1 MADNNL
7 HHQDSKKTEQV
18 LLMRKKSAFINE
30 LSADEVEEIVRLHIV
45 KDLPKSKYAAKPAIS
60 FTSAEGRKVVYS
72 HIEVYKMIEDVAHTL
87 RSNGVRPKTRVAM
100 LFNNSVEA
108 VVTFLAIEW
117 VHAIAAPVNPE
128 LDVDQIKAAVENLRA
143 ALIITQHILPKAR
156 TDTDVYTKAA
166 AVATSMELK
175 LWSTARSTNHGVTL
189 DAGGGPIGEPAWHGG
204 ASDYTLDDDE
214 DAVLATA
221 ADVDLLVLPLTHR
234 NICSAA
240 KIFFQ
245 TYELHSSGATIW
257 QKPIHAVHGILVL
270 LTSFYSG
277 DATVLHEI
285 KEANPAPPT
294 AGTTLRFIRLSG
306 LFMDSKEI
314 GSYEETIG
322 VPILESYGL
331 PECSGI
337 ASSNTLEHVK
347 HGTLGQTCDG
357 LDIAIFSTD
366 PENREMLGPGEI
378 GDIAVM
384 GDNVTVGYLND
395 EMENKFGKILTF
407 NREDEVEEWFATG
420 DRGELDENGC
430 LILHGTA
437 RDARKAEVEARRQS
451 QLEEEERR
459 MAALAAAE
467 AAEAARLAAESD
479 RERALDSELAAK
491 QAARRQEDLENA
503 RKASEELAARQASA
517 EIARETLPSAT
528 DIAAGVAV
536 PAMAAGTWM
545 VVSTLHG
552 QELTLKDLENDKYHQ
567 EWMTI
572 TQFMGN
578 DQPRT
583 TSEDMKRVFVRRIES
598 TDIPPPDTFK
608 AKMGRTVRFNNVS
621 FIYYYNDEE
630 EQDAIEAVLQ
640 SIPDIDTAGAVSEAE
655 EEVYCVIAMSEKDM
669 METRKT
675 VEEEFLRKLA
685 EEEEKLKT
693 EGSVKLLEDR
703 QRLKKIRE
711 QELSSLRAIHQRDIE
726 RKLDEAYI
734 ARKGHYDMLLEEEK
748 QRQAAEYLKTLEAD
762 RKIREDE
769 FALAFAYLEIRKAD
783 ELKRGLIL
791 TEREVKTETLI
802 DWEKENLA
810 ETEAALAEQ
819 TRMLEDHQ
827 TRLRDIEEENLA
839 WKRKMYLH
847 LDDTLSAMLIMHQ
860 KRSQTDKESYAK
872 ALSELQVLQSKQSPI
887 QEKLL
892 AVYPKEHVELR
903 KRVEDGKARRAELE
917 QEALVLREDAYR
929 IASTPQ
935 FTEYNLEAIE
945 KVLLEANAAGDDSAA
960 LKAQTRGLHSGA
972 EKAHDNTKSLA
983 VAAAGAS
990 TLAVASATMAT
1001 QMKEDAGARAPAPTE
1016 TVYRAAGLDLDD
1028 FDDPDVV
1035 TKEIM
1040 IDLDEVEDAM
1050 VMHPAVE
1057 DCIAYTVDN
1066 PKGGVDIHSRV
1077 VLAKGARCSEEWL
1090 RLHAQT
1096 KLPAALVPTGY
1107 AAVSSI
1113 PHGAS
1118 RADAASLASRGVD
1131 FVPSK
1136 DPVRL
1141 SKGNNRISLVLRMY
1155 GSDGLDLDH
1164 FDFSQLVI
1172 SRAKV

>member
-1 MADNNL
+1 MADSNL
-7 HHQDSKKTEQV
+7 HHEDSKRTEQV
-18 LLMRKKSAFINE
+18 LMMRRKSAFINE

-72 HIEVYKMIEDVAHTL
+72 HIEIYKMIEDVAHTL
-87 RSNGVRPKTRVAM
+87 RANGVRPKTRVAM

-117 VHAIAAPVNPE
+117 VHAIAAPVNPD
-128 LDVDQIKAAVENLRA
+128 LDVDQIKEAIENLKA
-143 ALIITQHILPKAR
+143 TLIIAQHIIPKAR
-156 TDTDVYTKAA
+156 TDADVYTKAA
-166 AVATSMELK
+166 SVAKSMELK
-175 LWSTARSTNHGVTL
+175 LWSTTRSTNHGVTL
-189 DAGGGPIGEPAWHGG
+189 DAGGGAVGEPAWHGG

-245 TYELHSSGATIW
+245 TYELHSSGATVW
-257 QKPIHAVHGILVL
+257 QKPIHGVHGILVL

-277 DATVLHEI
+277 GMLVIPPEGQFNPATFWDLVQEHGITWFSTDATVLHEI

-306 LFMDSKEI
+306 LFMDSNEI

-366 PENREMLGPGEI
+366 PENRVMLGPGEI

-420 DRGELDENGC
+420 DRGELDEDGC

-459 MAALAAAE
+459 TAALAAAS

-479 RERALDSELAAK
+479 RQRALDSELAAK
-491 QAARRQEDLENA
+491 QAARRQEELESA
-503 RKASEELAARQASA
+503 RKAAEEQAARQAA
-517 EIARETLPSAT
+517 GGIAKETLPSAT
-528 DIAAGVAV
+528 DVAATVAV

-583 TSEDMKRVFVRRIES
+583 TSEDMKRIFVRRIES

-669 METRKT
+669 METRRT

-703 QRLKKIRE
+703 QRLKKMRE
-711 QELSSLRAIHQRDIE
+711 EELSSLRAIHQREIE

-791 TEREVKTETLI
+791 TEREVKTEMLI

-810 ETEAALAEQ
+810 ETEVALAEQ
-819 TRMLEDHQ
+819 TRMLEEHQ

-839 WKRKMYLH
+839 WKKKMYQH

-903 KRVEDGKARRAELE
+903 KRVEEGKARRAELE

-945 KVLLEANAAGDDSAA
+945 KVLLEANAAGDEAVG
-960 LKAQTRGLHSGA
+960 LKAQTGELYSGA
-972 EKAHDNTKSLA
+972 EKARDDSKSLA

-1016 TVYRAAGLDLDD
+1016 TVYRAAGLDLDE

-1066 PKGGVDIHSRV
+1066 PKGGMDIYSHV
-1077 VLAKGARCSEEWL
+1077 VLAKG
-1090 RLHAQT
+1090 
-1096 KLPAALVPTGY
+1096 KLIFILE
-1107 AAVSSI
+1107 
-1113 PHGAS
+1113 GAS
-1118 RADAASLASRGVD
+1118 S
-1131 FVPSK
+1131 
-1136 DPVRL
+1136 
-1141 SKGNNRISLVLRMY
+1141 
-1155 GSDGLDLDH
+1155 
-1164 FDFSQLVI
+1164 
-1172 SRAKV
+1172 